1 MAYFSCTY
9 NISIH
14 YRANIFHRWCELCNV
29 MMQTVWHVAICKYC
43 FYWDLAN
50 MYEFK
55 KMQYVESIS
64 VFILKGIMSFL
75 QKMREN
81 TQQIAVLSSKRNFVG
96 RFLLIFSICV
106 SGYIA
111 RSTMIHCCNFEN
123 DCQDHYSSIKL
134 THFESSSTLSSFFK
148 TNNAQVTYNTTGR
161 K

>member
-1 MAYFSCTY
+1 MTRCHVQ
-9 NISIH
+9 ILLLLGPCKH
-14 YRANIFHRWCELCNV
+14 VCIF
-29 MMQTVWHVAICKYC
+29 
-43 FYWDLAN
+43 
-50 MYEFK
+50 FK

-81 TQQIAVLSSKRNFVG
+81 TQKIAVLSSKRNVVG
-96 RFLLIFSICV
+96 RFLLIFSMCV

-134 THFESSSTLSSFFK
+134 THFESASTLSSFFK
-148 TNNAQVTYNTTGR
+148 TNNTQVTYNTTGR
-161 K
+161 KQWDSWAVDSRLAGFQSRAV